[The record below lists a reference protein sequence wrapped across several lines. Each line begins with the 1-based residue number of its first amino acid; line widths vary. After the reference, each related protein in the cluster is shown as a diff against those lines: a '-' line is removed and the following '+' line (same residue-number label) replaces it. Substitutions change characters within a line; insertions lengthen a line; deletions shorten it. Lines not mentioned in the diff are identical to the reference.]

1 MTVIASLLAAL
12 ALGSV
17 IGCGGGDDDGMEPD
31 PGRERDSNRTSDSPP
46 RRSDRCERIVV
57 DPGHD
62 SAPNPDKEPIGPN
75 SQERKIKDGG
85 GTQGVVT
92 GVPEHEVTLAISLR
106 LRPLLVRRGFCVTM
120 TRSRATGRS
129 LGNIER
135 SKIANRGR
143 AALFVRV
150 HADGSPNRQRNGTSV
165 LYPAFHPGW
174 TDDILPESRTAARIL
189 QEELVRELRSRDLGI
204 VPRRDLTGFNW
215 ADVPAVLV
223 EIGLMSN
230 PREDRL
236 LTTPSYQRRAAR
248 ALARG
253 IERSVQVTR
262 TDAAAGGSEPQ

>member
-1 MTVIASLLAAL
+1 MRFIASLVAAL
-12 ALGSV
+12 ALFSA
-17 IGCGGGDDDGMEPD
+17 IGCGGGDDNGMEPD
-31 PGRERDSNRTSDSPP
+31 PGRERDSNGTSDSA
-46 RRSDRCERIVV
+46 RRSDRCTRIVV

-62 SAPNPDKEPIGPN
+62 SAPNPGKEPIGPD

-106 LRPLLVRRGFCVTM
+106 LRPILVRRGFCVTM

-135 SKIANRGR
+135 AKIANRGR
-143 AALFVRV
+143 AVLFVRV

-174 TDDILPESRTAARIL
+174 TDDILPESRTAARNL

-236 LTTPSYQRRAAR
+236 LTRPSYQRRAAR

-253 IERSVQVTR
+253 IERFVQVTR
-262 TDAAAGGSEPQ
+262 TDASAGGSEPQ